1 MVFGSG
7 YAQARVASEF
17 KRIFLPTEKII
28 FNMHGYDM
36 VDAVGKL
43 AKEDDFVV
51 IISLSGESKGVIKL
65 AETLRLNGVKTLS
78 ITRMMNNSLAALCS
92 ENLYINSIQLPKEY
106 ILDYEIS
113 TPYFILIE
121 LLFLKYQ
128 KYLAQL

>member
-1 MVFGSG
+1 
-7 YAQARVASEF
+7 
-17 KRIFLPTEKII
+17 
-28 FNMHGYDM
+28 M